1 MKRTIVGRLRRPRFH
16 ERGYTLLEIAV
27 VVFIIG
33 LLVTIV
39 APRIVGRT
47 DDARRTKAA
56 ADLASLA
63 QALNLYRLDNGT
75 YPTTDQGLAALVERP
90 TTAPVPKAWRS
101 EGYVDRVPTDP
112 WGNPY
117 VYVLATPQRYV
128 LKSLGSDGV
137 EGGDGVAGD
146 IDAPGR

>member
-1 MKRTIVGRLRRPRFH
+1 MSRHRNA
-16 ERGYTLLEIAV
+16 RGYTLLEIMV
-27 VVFIIG
+27 VVFIVG

-47 DDARRTKAA
+47 DEARHTKAL
-56 ADLASLA
+56 ADLASIG
-63 QALNLYRLDNGT
+63 QALNLYRLDNGL
-75 YPTTDQGLAALVERP
+75 YPTTDQGLVALVERP
-90 TTAPVPKAWRS
+90 TSAPVPKAWRA
-101 EGYVDRVPTDP
+101 EGYLDRVPLDP

-117 VYVLATPQRYV
+117 VYVLAMPQRYT

-146 IDAPGR
+146 IDATGR

>member
-1 MKRTIVGRLRRPRFH
+1 MSPSHRRTN
-16 ERGYTLLEIAV
+16 GYTLLEIMV

-47 DDARRTKAA
+47 DDARRTKAM
-56 ADLASLA
+56 ADLASIG

-75 YPTTDQGLAALVERP
+75 YPTTEQGLHALNERP
-90 TTAPVPKAWRS
+90 TSAPVPRTWRN
-101 EGYVDRVPTDP
+101 EGYLDRVPIDP

-117 VYVLATPQRYV
+117 VYVLATPQRYA
-128 LKSLGSDGV
+128 LQSLGSDGV
-137 EGGDGVAGD
+137 EGGDGTAAD
-146 IDAPGR
+146 IDAATR

>member
-1 MKRTIVGRLRRPRFH
+1 MTGRR
-16 ERGYTLLEIAV
+16 ERGYTLLEIMV

-47 DDARRTKAA
+47 DDARQTKAA
-56 ADLASLA
+56 ADLASLT
-63 QALNLYRLDNGT
+63 QALNLYRLDNGS

-90 TTAPVPKAWRS
+90 TTPPVPKSWRG
-101 EGYVDRVPTDP
+101 EGYVDRVPSDP

-128 LKSLGSDGV
+128 LKSFGADGV
-137 EGGDGVAGD
+137 EGGDGIAGD

>member
-1 MKRTIVGRLRRPRFH
+1 MSARG
-16 ERGYTLLEIAV
+16 ERGYTLLEIMV

-47 DDARRTKAA
+47 DDARQTKAT

-63 QALNLYRLDNGT
+63 QALNLYRLDNGG
-75 YPTTDQGLAALVERP
+75 YPTTDQGLVALVERP

-101 EGYVDRVPTDP
+101 EGYVDRIPSDP

-128 LKSLGSDGV
+128 LKSLGADGV
-137 EGGDGVAGD
+137 EGGDGLAGD